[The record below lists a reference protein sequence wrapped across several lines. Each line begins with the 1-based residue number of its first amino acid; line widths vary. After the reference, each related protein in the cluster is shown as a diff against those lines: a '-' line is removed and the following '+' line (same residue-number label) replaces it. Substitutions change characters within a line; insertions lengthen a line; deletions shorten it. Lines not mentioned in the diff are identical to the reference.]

1 MVKRGSWGFV
11 LLEQTSF
18 LIQASL
24 TALNVVCGK
33 HFLYKCVYV
42 SWSHFVFLNLVSS
55 NQAGI
60 LVLTVKKENK
70 QIKAGSLVPNFQFL
84 TSNGYEK
91 FVTHTIA
98 WENSR
103 PSCRQLGQEGRRT
116 AVLAGYSHQCH

>member
-33 HFLYKCVYV
+33 HFVYKCVYV

-103 PSCRQLGQEGRRT
+103 PSCRQLGQEGRRR